1 MRPWPRSLL
10 GRTALLVAGV
20 VVLGQIVSALLLYL
34 IYLDGRLEWTAAMVA
49 TEVQAIGSALETMA
63 PAQRERYV
71 ETLKTGL
78 DIRIIPS
85 TTTPGVPAPDRYVVQ
100 RFERLFRT
108 RFAQPVAIRWQK
120 THFWIAWPP
129 ARANQ
134 WIGLPYAP
142 LESDPWRVT
151 GVWLALGGAFGLLG
165 ALWIARRINRPL
177 GALAGAA
184 LRLGRGETPH
194 ELPETGPTEIAALSR
209 AFNQM
214 ARDVHRLTAERTL
227 LLAGVSHDLRT
238 PLSRLRLAI
247 EMLGGDAEAA
257 LKQGMVQDVDDMD
270 LIIEQFLVYVRSG
283 EMEPARPADLN
294 ELVNETVARYR
305 RQGKAIALDLHP
317 LPRAVL
323 RVVAMQRLLVNL
335 IDNGL
340 RHGGGAV
347 EVRTRAGDGRM
358 FLSVLD
364 RGPGLA
370 AYPDG
375 CPPFHRVRLGLAVV
389 ERIAQLHRGRVQFRR
404 RDSGGLE
411 VCVELPLTPPADLAC
426 PDNAITSGG

>member
-1 MRPWPRSLL
+1 MRLWPRSLV

-20 VVLGQIVSALLLYL
+20 VVLVQLVSALLLYW
-34 IYLDGRLEWTAAMVA
+34 IYLDARLERTAAMIA
-49 TEVQAIGSALETMA
+49 TEFEAIGRALDTMA
-63 PAQRERYV
+63 PAQRERYI
-71 ETLKTGL
+71 ETLQTALG
-78 DIRIIPS
+78 IRVIPS
-85 TTTPGVPAPDRYVVQ
+85 ATTPGVPAPDRYVVQ
-100 RFERLFRT
+100 RFERLLRA

-120 THFWIAWPP
+120 SHVWFAWPP
-129 ARANQ
+129 ARADH

-142 LESDPWRVT
+142 LASEPWRVT

-184 LRLGRGETPH
+184 LRLGRGETPQA
-194 ELPETGPTEIAALSR
+194 LPETGPTEIAALSQ
-209 AFNQM
+209 AFNRM
-214 ARDVHRLTAERTL
+214 AHDVQRLTAERTL

-238 PLSRLRLAI
+238 PLSRLRLAL
-247 EMLGGDAEAA
+247 EMLGDDADVT

-270 LIIEQFLVYVRSG
+270 RIIEQFLVYVRSG

-294 ELVNETVARYR
+294 ELVHETAARYR
-305 RQGKAIALDLHP
+305 RQEKTIALDLQP
-317 LPRAVL
+317 LPCAVL
-323 RVVAMQRLLVNL
+323 RVVAMQRLLANL

-358 FLSVLD
+358 SLSVLD

-370 AYPDG
+370 LDANASV
-375 CPPFHRVRLGLAVV
+375 PFYRMRLGLVVV
-389 ERIAQLHRGRVQFRR
+389 ERIAQLHGGRVQFRP
-404 RDSGGLE
+404 RDGGGLE
-411 VCVELPLTPPADLAC
+411 VCVELPLISCAGSDKV
-426 PDNAITSGG
+426 SVG

>member
-1 MRPWPRSLL
+1 MRLWPRSLV
-10 GRTALLVAGV
+10 GRTALLVAGIV
-20 VVLGQIVSALLLYL
+20 ILGQIVSALLLYW
-34 IYLDGRLEWTAAMVA
+34 IYLDARLERTAAMIA
-49 TEVQAIGSALETMA
+49 TEVEAIGRALDAMA

-71 ETLKTGL
+71 EALKSGL

-85 TTTPGVPAPDRYVVQ
+85 ATTPGVPAPDRYVVQ
-100 RFERLFRT
+100 RFERLVRA

-120 THFWIAWPP
+120 SHVWLAWPP
-129 ARANQ
+129 ARAGH

-151 GVWLALGGAFGLLG
+151 GVWLALGGVFGLLG

-194 ELPETGPTEIAALSR
+194 ALPETGPTEIAALSQ
-209 AFNQM
+209 AFNRM
-214 ARDVHRLTAERTL
+214 AHDVQRLTAERTL

-238 PLSRLRLAI
+238 PLSRLRLAL
-247 EMLGGDAEAA
+247 EMLGGDADVT

-270 LIIEQFLVYVRSG
+270 RIIEQFLVYARSG

-294 ELVNETVARYR
+294 QLVRETVTRYR
-305 RQGKAIALDLHP
+305 RQEKTIALDLQP
-317 LPRAVL
+317 LPRAAL
-323 RVVAMQRLLVNL
+323 RVVAVQRLLANL

-347 EVRTRAGDGRM
+347 EVRTRAGDGRV

-364 RGPGLA
+364 RGPGLVTDA
-370 AYPDG
+370 DG
-375 CPPFHRVRLGLAVV
+375 PTPFHRMRLGLVVV
-389 ERIAQLHRGRVQFRR
+389 ERIAQLHGGRVQFRPR
-404 RDSGGLE
+404 AGGGLE
-411 VCVELPLTPPADLAC
+411 VCVELPLTPAADRA
-426 PDNAITSGG
+426 NASGG